1 MGTVTMWTRLE
12 PRTRLTDD
20 LSPTLRA
27 RVLDPMWM
35 LTRQWQL
42 REFRGEDAG
51 SPAAAQAVG
60 DCFGLTR
67 YQPIGGPSQ
76 AYAPAVRPL
85 ETLVEHEQVAMTE
98 ASTRLSA
105 DAGLRFLRMLAP
117 ALPPGL
123 AKNYRLAY
131 LAQYPLAAPPAATP
145 TDVDTSRYL
154 TVMGGRGL
162 DGAQLY
168 KDLLAAAPNLPALP
182 KIAPGQVKNM
192 LPVAAAW
199 LKWCDGLFS
208 RPATTPPE
216 GSAWQPAR
224 MEYQFTLGGKLASGT
239 ELTLQAP
246 TYFGDELDWYS
257 FDAAYATIGS
267 TAQPLP
273 MPAATLPSPVT
284 FPGMPAPRWWQL
296 EDASFD
302 FGAMDID
309 SDDLSRLV
317 LLDFAVNYGNNWFTI
332 PVRVPVGSV
341 CRVSQVNVTDVFN
354 QVTSIKPYRQVDP
367 GTARW
372 QMFTLSAVAG
382 STAPAGAPDLSTF
395 LYVPPTLVRALDGP
409 AIEDVLFLRDDM
421 AMMAWAVE
429 HSIENPLG
437 AALDR
442 VEAYQTAQA
451 PPAPASGTSLTYALS
466 RLPPANWIPLVT
478 VRNGSLTP
486 SAATLQRGAVLPP
499 DPNAK
504 PIAPLGRIL
513 EPGQDLTIYDHEV
526 PRSGIRVSRRYR
538 YARGSGGSVHLWA
551 ARDKTVGKGQGSSGL
566 RFDLLERR

>member
-1 MGTVTMWTRLE
+1 MGTVTTWMRLE

-20 LSPTLRA
+20 LTPSLRA

-42 REFRGEDAG
+42 REFQGEDAG
-51 SPAAAQAVG
+51 SPTAANAVG
-60 DCFGLTR
+60 ECFGLTS
-67 YQPIGGPSQ
+67 YQPTGGPAQ
-76 AYAPAVRPL
+76 VYVPGARPL
-85 ETLVEHEQVAMTE
+85 ETLVEHEPVAMTE

-131 LAQYPLAAPPAATP
+131 LAQYPLAAPPSTTP
-145 TDVDTSRYL
+145 ADADTSRYL
-154 TVMGGRGL
+154 TVMAGRAL

-168 KDLLAAAPNLPALP
+168 RDLMAAAPNLPATP
-182 KIAPGQVKNM
+182 KIAPGHIRDV
-192 LPVAAAW
+192 LPVATAW

-208 RPATTPPE
+208 RPATAPAE
-216 GSAWQPAR
+216 GSAWQGPR
-224 MEYQFTLGGKLASGT
+224 MEYQFTLGGKLADGT

-246 TYFGDELDWYS
+246 TYSGDDLDWYS

-273 MPAATLPSPVT
+273 MPAATLPSPVS

-296 EDASFD
+296 EDASID
-302 FGAMDID
+302 IGGMDID

-317 LLDFAVNYGNNWFTI
+317 LMDFAVNYGNNWFTI
-332 PVRVPVGSV
+332 PVRLPVGSICHV
-341 CRVSQVNVTDVFN
+341 RQVNVTDVFG
-354 QVTSIKPYRQVDP
+354 QVTSIQPYRQSDAAV
-367 GTARW
+367 ARW
-372 QMFTLSAVAG
+372 RMFSLTPVAG
-382 STAPAGAPDLSTF
+382 SNIPTGAPDLSTF
-395 LYVPPTLVRALDGP
+395 LYLPPTLVRALDGP

-421 AMMAWAVE
+421 AMMAWAIE
-429 HSIENPLG
+429 HAIENPLG

-442 VEAYQTAQA
+442 VEAFQKAQPTPA
-451 PPAPASGTSLTYALS
+451 PPNGTSLTYALS
-466 RLPPANWIPLVT
+466 RLPPDNWIPFVT
-478 VRNGSLTP
+478 MRNGSLTP
-486 SAATLQRGAVLPP
+486 TAATLQRGAVLPP
-499 DPNAK
+499 DPNAL
-504 PIAPLGRIL
+504 PIPPLGRIL
-513 EPGQDLTIYDHEV
+513 EPNHDLIIYDHEV
-526 PRSGIRVSRRYR
+526 PPTGIRVSRRYR

-566 RFDLLERR
+566 RFDLLERE